1 MAEQPKRP
9 TQEPDR
15 AAGIPTQPPCI
26 TLEPIPNLDVDS
38 VNAEFQM
45 EVRQTGPEE
54 TGGATNGWFGLN
66 ISGSGSVTSND
77 EARDTDHASKYHVDT
92 TVQEHP
98 EPEGLSRLLEILS
111 DSLDPAAPH
120 GAEDTAKTADRG
132 ADEP

>member
-9 TQEPDR
+9 DR
-15 AAGIPTQPPCI
+15 RTGQPPQPPRI

-54 TGGATNGWFGLN
+54 TGGTTNGWFGLN
-66 ISGSGSVTSND
+66 ISVSGSVTSND
-77 EARDTDHASKYHVDT
+77 EGRDAGHASKYHVDT